1 MHPVQSIK
9 ARSITYKANH
19 FERFAEG
26 KKLKKLKGIHQGKRC
41 FIVGNGP
48 SLSANDLQI
57 LHENQ
62 EITFAFNRV
71 YHIFDQTDWRP
82 TYYISQDEKMLA
94 GCAAEVEKIPAQIK
108 FIPAEMKWYNDIHIN
123 GILPFHIVNKEV
135 DGVPAFSEDIAKG
148 ICNSK
153 TVVFSAIQIAVYM
166 GIKEIYLIGVDHHFH
181 TSVNNKGEIVVDPT
195 AKDYF
200 CEGYNVDK
208 EQLYVPNTD
217 LSTLTFVAAKKYAD
231 ENGIHIYNA
240 TRGGK
245 LEVYPRAAFDELF

>member
-1 MHPVQSIK
+1 MHPIQSIM
-9 ARSITYKANH
+9 ARCIRYKANH
-19 FERFAEG
+19 FEQFAEG
-26 KKLKKLKGIHQGKRC
+26 KQLKKLKGIQQGKRC

-48 SLSANDLQI
+48 SLSGQDLQI

-82 TYYISQDEKMLA
+82 TYYISQDEKMLM
-94 GCAAEVEKIPAQIK
+94 GCADEVEKIPAQIK
-108 FIPAEMKWYNDIHIN
+108 FIPAEMKWYNGIDIK
-123 GILPFHIVNKEV
+123 GIWPFHIVNDEEEGLPV
-135 DGVPAFSEDIAKG
+135 FSEDIAKG

-181 TSVNNKGEIVVDPT
+181 TSINSKGEVIIDPT

-200 CEGYNVDK
+200 CEGYNADK
-208 EQLYVPNTD
+208 EQLYIPNTD
-217 LSTLTFVAAKKYAD
+217 LSTLTFIAAKKYAD
-231 ENGIHIYNA
+231 IHDINIYNA

-245 LEVYPRAAFDELF
+245 LEVYPRVSFEELF